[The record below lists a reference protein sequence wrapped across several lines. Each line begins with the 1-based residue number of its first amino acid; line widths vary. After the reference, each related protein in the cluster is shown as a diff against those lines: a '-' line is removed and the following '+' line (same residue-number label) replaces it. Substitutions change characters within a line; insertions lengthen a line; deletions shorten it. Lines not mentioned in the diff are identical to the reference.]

1 MNIEF
6 ESKLVYEDNDKYIKT
21 KIKSYGGKVNT
32 NIQGKKIP
40 KKMHHISVCH

>member
-6 ESKLVYEDNDKYIKT
+6 ESKLVYKDNDKYIKK

-40 KKMHHISVCH
+40 KKCII